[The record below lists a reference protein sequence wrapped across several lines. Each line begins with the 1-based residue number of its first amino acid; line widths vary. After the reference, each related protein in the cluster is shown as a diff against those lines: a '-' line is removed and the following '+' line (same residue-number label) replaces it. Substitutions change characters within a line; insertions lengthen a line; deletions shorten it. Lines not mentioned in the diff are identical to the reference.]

1 MSRLAIVI
9 AAQGNVPHL
18 ESGLV
23 SVLEHRPPQCE
34 IWIVLDAPYDDP
46 YGLEGEVRFLHA
58 GPHAGLAQSVNLA
71 LEHCEAPLVHLLGCG
86 VEVSDGWADRA
97 LPHFSDPRVAAVA
110 SRALSADD
118 RRTVHSLGVRYPAAG
133 VSAGG
138 GSRRFARQAAGCLGP
153 SSLAGFY
160 RAAVLRALGGLCPA
174 VGDGW
179 ADVDLALSLRGLGMK
194 NVCEAESIVFAPAVK
209 PSRVTAKDRGLHA
222 ERLYRRHTTADES
235 ALRHALA
242 WAADGWQAPLC
253 WLGRLAARAEGQS
266 HSRHS
271 SRLLELRETLVA
283 PLVAAGRID
292 PAHGSLQ
299 PATAGR
305 VRQEFAA

>member
-1 MSRLAIVI
+1 VSRLAIVI
-9 AAQGNVPHL
+9 AAQGNVPLL

-23 SVLEHRPPQCE
+23 SVLEHRPPQSE
-34 IWIVLDAPYDDP
+34 IWIVLDSAYDDP

-58 GPHAGLAQSVNLA
+58 APQAGLAQCVNLA
-71 LEHCEAPLVHLLGCG
+71 LEHCTAPIVHLLGCG
-86 VEVSDGWADRA
+86 VEVGDGWTDRA
-97 LPHFSDPRVAAVA
+97 LPHFADPRVAAVA
-110 SRALSADD
+110 PRALSADD
-118 RRTVHSLGVRYPAAG
+118 RRTIHSLGVRYPAVG

-138 GSRRFARQAAGCLGP
+138 GSRRFARRSAACLGP

-174 VGDGW
+174 VGDAW

-194 NVCEAESIVFAPAVK
+194 NVCEAESVVFAPVAA

-222 ERLYRRHTTADES
+222 ERLYRRHATADET

-253 WLGRLAARAEGQS
+253 WFGRLAARREGHA
-266 HSRHS
+266 HSRHVA
-271 SRLLELRETLVA
+271 RLLELRETLVA
-283 PLVAAGRID
+283 PLVAAGRLD